1 MNISSNEFYSSPI
14 TADKLWHFENNTLD
28 SSKQIAE
35 ILNIRYNIANKIL
48 RILYKNNEIRATKK
62 GKYTYYYR

>member
-1 MNISSNEFYSSPI
+1 MKMTDGISRVISYMKENKS
-14 TADKLWHFENNTLD
+14 KHFT
-28 SSKQIAE
+28 SKQIAE